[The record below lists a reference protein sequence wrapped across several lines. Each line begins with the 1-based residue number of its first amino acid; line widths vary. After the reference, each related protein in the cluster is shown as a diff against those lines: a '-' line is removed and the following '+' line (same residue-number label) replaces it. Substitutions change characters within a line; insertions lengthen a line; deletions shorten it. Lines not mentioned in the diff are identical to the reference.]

1 LFVSSTVTLA
11 VPFGI
16 GRVIDIIY
24 TPEEQEAMVPR
35 LKTFCK
41 VLLGVFIVGAI
52 ANFGRVYLMQ
62 ISGMS
67 VPSGRHVG
75 SVKLIFRKNPA

>member
-1 LFVSSTVTLA
+1 MLLFISSAVTLA

-24 TPEEQEAMVPR
+24 TPEEQGAMIPR

-41 VLLGVFIVGAI
+41 VLLGIFIVGAL

-62 ISGMS
+62 
-67 VPSGRHVG
+67 VSGR
-75 SVKLIFRKNPA
+75 